1 MITHTI
7 RIRLAALALLV
18 CAAGVHALDAGWQL
32 NVKGQGGG
40 SLTVP
45 SISAGD
51 RNKLSANKL
60 NGMLGYGFGGEVSVG
75 YVWDSADAFCLGKD
89 NVFSGIGLFG
99 GIGISQGY
107 AGQIAGS
114 HVLVGG
120 EERQVDVYMNIYY
133 APVVSFAV
141 AGRTYFFDNR
151 FMAGLSVGMKMI
163 ADPTPQYEM
172 YSTDANAV
180 PSEVGTILVDN
191 DMMRSMN
198 PFMATIKL
206 ELEYN
211 VPIISNVGLILGG
224 YGAFNIYS
232 PGYITMP
239 QTMINMMQGYQESQ
253 GMTVFNPKTTKLSS
267 YFINSFDFGVTLG
280 IAVGL

>member
-45 SISAGD
+45 SISASD
-51 RNKLSANKL
+51 LDKLSANKL

-75 YVWDSADAFCLGKD
+75 YVWDSADAFGLGKD

-107 AGQIAGS
+107 AGQISGTE
-114 HVLVGG
+114 LEG
-120 EERQVDVYMNIYY
+120 EQIDVYVNIYY

-163 ADPTPQYEM
+163 ADTAPQYEM
-172 YSTDANAV
+172 YSGSDAID
-180 PSEVGTILVDN
+180 PEVGTILVDN

-239 QTMINMMQGYQESQ
+239 QSLATQLAIQRPD
-253 GMTVFNPKTTKLSS
+253 FDPKTTKLSS
-267 YFINSFDFGVTLG
+267 YFINSFEFGVTLG
-280 IAVGL
+280 AAIEL

>member
-51 RNKLSANKL
+51 LNKLSANKL

-75 YVWDSADAFCLGKD
+75 YVWDSADAFGLGKD

-107 AGQIAGS
+107 AGQISGTDLLEDKP
-114 HVLVGG
+114 VN
-120 EERQVDVYMNIYY
+120 VYVNIYY

-163 ADPTPQYEM
+163 ADTAPQYEM
-172 YSTDANAV
+172 YSDSDV
-180 PSEVGTILVDN
+180 IDPEVGTILVDD
-191 DMMRSMN
+191 DMMRTMN

-239 QTMINMMQGYQESQ
+239 QSLSEKLA
-253 GMTVFNPKTTKLSS
+253 TVSDFDPKTTKLSS
-267 YFINSFDFGVTLG
+267 YFINSFEFGVTLG
-280 IAVGL
+280 AAIEL